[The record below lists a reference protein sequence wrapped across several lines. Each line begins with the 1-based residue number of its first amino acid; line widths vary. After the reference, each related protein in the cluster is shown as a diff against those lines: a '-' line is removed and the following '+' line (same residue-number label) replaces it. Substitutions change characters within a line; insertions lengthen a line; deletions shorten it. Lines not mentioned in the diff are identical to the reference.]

1 MNKRHFFKS
10 LKKRLVLITLFFT
23 LLTASLTASFGYI
36 SYRSILQD
44 NLRQTTLGNLK
55 FLAKTIQFDLDTAIN
70 LADICATNNTILNYL
85 DTSNKEN
92 GSDSRLSYSAWKRL
106 EEEYRNNRSNIHI
119 LRIIISDLSNNFIIY
134 GSREGTTHSVPAS
147 RVIEESSFFD
157 ELYTSENL
165 INIGF
170 IADPLTPYS
179 KNEQVLPIIK
189 PISSFYGKE
198 DAGWCCLFISP
209 NLFINHMKNYDM
221 EPDSNLYLFLG
232 NTFYFWNGESLT
244 ETDAPET
251 SKDLI
256 TYQPDDENWYL
267 LQSISQ
273 VSLFKQTIVY
283 MSTLLGLAA
292 IVILLGFAITIYY
305 HANINIPIQKIMK
318 KLRLIAEGDFTPEPE
333 IEWNNELGEIGYGI
347 NHMSQNIMQLIET
360 QAADQKKKYELEYE
374 ILQNQL
380 NPHFLYNTLN
390 TISWMATMQG
400 AKGIME
406 MTSSLSQLLK
416 SVSKKTGVTHSLQ
429 EELTF
434 LNHYF
439 LILKYRYAG
448 RLTLNTDIEEDIL
461 LEAIVPKFILQLVV
475 ENAVFHGI
483 EPKGERGIID
493 IVIKSVNDKK
503 DLLLSITDNG
513 IGMTSQQIEKTLS
526 HASSNSDLFRK
537 IGIYNLQERI
547 HYAYG
552 TNYGISIESVSD
564 KHTTVKILIPFKT
577 EDHTNV

>member
-1 MNKRHFFKS
+1 MKDVAQN
-10 LKKRLVLITLFFT
+10 
-23 LLTASLTASFGYI
+23 GM
-36 SYRSILQD
+36 
-44 NLRQTTLGNLK
+44 
-55 FLAKTIQFDLDTAIN
+55 
-70 LADICATNNTILNYL
+70 NYL
-85 DTSNKEN
+85 DASNKEID
-92 GSDSRLSYSAWKRL
+92 SDSMLPYSAWKRL
-106 EEEYRNNRSNIHI
+106 EEEYRNNRGNLHI
-119 LRIIISDLSNNFIIY
+119 IRIIISDLKNNFIMFS
-134 GSREGTTHSVPAS
+134 SREVTHNLSVS
-147 RVIEESSFFD
+147 RVIEEKPFFN

-170 IADPLTPYS
+170 IVDPLTPYS
-179 KNEQVLPIIK
+179 KNNQVLPIIK

-209 NLFINHMKNYDM
+209 NLFINHIKNYAL
-221 EPDSNLYLFLG
+221 ESGSNLYLFLG
-232 NTFYFWNGESLT
+232 DTFYFWDGETLT
-244 ETDAPET
+244 ETDAPEA

-292 IVILLGFAITIYY
+292 VVILLGFAITIYY
-305 HANINIPIQKIMK
+305 HANINIPIQKITQ
-318 KLRLIAEGDFTPEPE
+318 KLHLISDGDFSPEPE
-333 IEWNNELGEIGYGI
+333 IEWNNELGEIGHGI
-347 NHMSQNIMQLIET
+347 NSMSQSITQLIEK
-360 QAADQKKKYELEYE
+360 QSADQKKKYELEYE

-406 MTSSLSQLLK
+406 MTSSLSHLLK
-416 SVSKKTGVTHSLQ
+416 AISKKTGVTHSLQ

-448 RLTLNTDIEEDIL
+448 RLTLNTNIENDIL
-461 LEAIVPKFILQLVV
+461 LKAIVPKFSLQLVV
-475 ENAVFHGI
+475 ENSVFHGI
-483 EPKGERGIID
+483 EPKKERGIID
-493 IVIKSVNDKK
+493 IVIKLVNDDK
-503 DLLLSITDNG
+503 DMLLSITDNG

-526 HASSNSDLFRK
+526 HAPGSSDLFRK

-552 TNYGISIESVSD
+552 TNYGLSIESVPG
-564 KHTTVKILIPFKT
+564 KHTTVNILIPFKT